1 MTDQK
6 TGENAVVSVADQ
18 NEVVSEGMQGGTGEM
33 DANGLEKNF
42 DREEKLSELR
52 ENMQDVVD
60 SGEGEAGEP

>member
-6 TGENAVVSVADQ
+6 TGENAVVSDADQ
-18 NEVVSEGMQGGTGEM
+18 NEVVGEGMQGGTGEM

-52 ENMQDVVD
+52 ENLQDVAD
-60 SGEGEAGEP
+60 GGERHSEMP